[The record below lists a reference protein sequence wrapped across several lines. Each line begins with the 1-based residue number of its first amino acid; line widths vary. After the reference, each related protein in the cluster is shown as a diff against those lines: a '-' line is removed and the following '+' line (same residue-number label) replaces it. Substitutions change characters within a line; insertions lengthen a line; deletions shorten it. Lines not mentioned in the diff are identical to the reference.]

1 VVAYEL
7 VEDHVMAKAVQ
18 SDQIGEI
25 SQPLDMNERLPLTGG
40 SLSLTAL
47 SDGDIGDLLP
57 FFQDVSVLRYYL
69 PTTVRPLNE
78 HQLRQLL
85 KEWQDGESYFVFVI
99 RKDNQA
105 VGLVNIDGLD
115 YPNSHAEVGIAIT
128 DRLQRGQGLAR
139 EALELLLD
147 FAFGE
152 LNLNRIW
159 CRVISGNEPSIR
171 LFTQSGF
178 RQEGILRRH
187 VRRSGAFR
195 DMLVFGLLRDER
207 PARG

>member
-1 VVAYEL
+1 MENEGKPGLTAETR
-7 VEDHVMAKAVQ
+7 
-18 SDQIGEI
+18 
-25 SQPLDMNERLPLTGG
+25 QPLDMNERLPLTGDR
-40 SLSLTAL
+40 LSLTAL
-47 SDGDIGDLLP
+47 NDGDIVDLLP

-85 KEWQDGESYFVFVI
+85 KDWHDGESYFVFVI
-99 RKDNQA
+99 RKNGQA

-128 DRLQRGQGLAR
+128 DRLQRGQGLAS

-171 LFTQSGF
+171 LFTQAGF
-178 RQEGILRRH
+178 KQEGVLRNH

-195 DMLVFGLLRDER
+195 DMLVFGLLHSER
-207 PARG
+207 FAKGQ